1 MMKYS
6 GNFITIV
13 IISSISGIFFAVLDN
28 DLTIDHPKNY
38 FLQKNDNSFQDQ
50 SKENK
55 NLENTKNE
63 IEEEYKKSEKKT
75 IKISKKKVKKS
86 IMKKRKIQMR
96 IKKKSLKE
104 LKILIFINI
113 KKMEKL

>member
-13 IISSISGIFFAVLDN
+13 IISSIYGIFFAVLDN

-50 SKENK
+50 SQENK
-55 NLENTKNE
+55 NLEITKNE
-63 IEEEYKKSEKKT
+63 IEEEYKKSEKE
-75 IKISKKKVKKS
+75 SKKNVEEEIKKS
-86 IMKKRKIQMR
+86 IIKKRKIQMR
-96 IKKKSLKE
+96 IKKK
-104 LKILIFINI
+104 
-113 KKMEKL
+113 